1 MVSFGNDGS
10 TAPAG
15 KTGILTPQSRVSGKL
30 SLDNSY
36 GSAAMTFEK
45 AIEGRIV
52 PLQRPSIRPEV
63 HREFGATAGRVLDR
77 DTPLVRFYNFFD
89 DR

>member
-1 MVSFGNDGS
+1 
-10 TAPAG
+10 
-15 KTGILTPQSRVSGKL
+15 
-30 SLDNSY
+30 
-36 GSAAMTFEK
+36 MTFED

-52 PLQRPSIRPEV
+52 PSQRPSIRPEV